1 MGLKVNIALIKDL
14 QNIYLSAHKYR
25 KLLVGILDEE
35 NQQCMYEG
43 MYTNGQHKHNNK
55 FELRQSMLH
64 YITIHRHKDK

>member
-43 MYTNGQHKHNNK
+43 MYTNGQHKHSRNLN
-55 FELRQSMLH
+55 
-64 YITIHRHKDK
+64 